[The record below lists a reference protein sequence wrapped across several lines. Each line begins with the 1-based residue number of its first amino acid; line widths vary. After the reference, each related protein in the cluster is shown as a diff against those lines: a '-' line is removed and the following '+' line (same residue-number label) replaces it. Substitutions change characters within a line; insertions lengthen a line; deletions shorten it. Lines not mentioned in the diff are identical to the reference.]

1 VVCRSTRAG
10 GDGKKLLAWL
20 EGTTLP
26 IKSREPDVAFQAAI
40 SAWHMMGQQIEWAAL
55 DVVAE
60 LLDVRDAEG
69 FIAQLFVIRGFAQRL
84 QDAQHR

>member
-1 VVCRSTRAG
+1 
-10 GDGKKLLAWL
+10 
-20 EGTTLP
+20 
-26 IKSREPDVAFQAAI
+26 
-40 SAWHMMGQQIEWAAL
+40 MMGQQIEWAAL
-55 DVVAE
+55 DFVAE